1 MNAMPAPAG
10 YHPHDETTLPSHL
23 ATLPRVRETL
33 GGSPSAWSV
42 KEVGDGNLNL
52 VFLVHGPA
60 GSVCVKQALP
70 YLRLVGEGWPLPL
83 SRAFY
88 ESQALLEQNRLA
100 PRRVPEVLHF
110 DETLALMVME
120 LLSPHVILRKGL
132 IAGVRYPH
140 MAAHVADF
148 MARTLFG
155 TSDLQVAAGEKKKRA
170 AVFCGNDVLCKITE
184 DLIFTEPYTV
194 APRNRWTSP
203 QLDDDARSIREDR
216 ELKRAVTELKRL
228 FLTSAEAMIHGDLH
242 TGSIMVTADD
252 TRVIDPEF
260 AFYGPMGFDV
270 GAVIGNL
277 LLAFFAQDGHATAAD
292 PRLEY
297 RGWILQQVAAVWT
310 GFASGFVD
318 LWRDRAGDAAPPS
331 LFTVPSE
338 LAALQEAW
346 RVRLFRDSLGF
357 AGAKMIRRIL
367 GLAHVA
373 DLETIADPG
382 LRARCERR
390 ALRFARELVV
400 NTARYD
406 GIGTVTAAAAAA

>member
-1 MNAMPAPAG
+1 MNG
-10 YHPHDETTLPSHL
+10 YHAHGEKSLPPYL

-33 GGSPSAWSV
+33 GGSADAWSV

-52 VFLVHGPA
+52 VFLVHGPD

-83 SRAFY
+83 SRSFF
-88 ESQALLEQNRLA
+88 ESQALLEQNRLV
-100 PRRVPEVLHF
+100 PRRVPELLHV
-110 DETLALMVME
+110 DEMLALMVME

-132 IAGVRYPH
+132 IAGTRYPRF
-140 MAAHVADF
+140 AGHVADF

-155 TSDLQVAAGEKKKRA
+155 TSDLDVEAGAKKKRVA
-170 AVFCGNDVLCKITE
+170 LFCGNDVLCKITE
-184 DLIFTEPYTV
+184 DLIFTEPYLEH
-194 APRNRWTSP
+194 PRNRWTSP
-203 QLDDDARSIREDR
+203 QLDKDVRALTEDR

-242 TGSIMVTADD
+242 TGSIMVTAED

-277 LLAFFAQDGHATAAD
+277 LLAYYAQEGHATAAD
-292 PRLEY
+292 DRVEY
-297 RGWILQQVAAVWT
+297 GAWILEQIVEVWT
-310 GFASGFVD
+310 RFETGFRA
-318 LWRDRAGDAAPPS
+318 LWSDRNGDAAPVGLFYEPAS
-331 LFTVPSE
+331 LV
-338 LAALQEAW
+338 ALQDAW
-346 RVRLFRDSLGF
+346 RARIFRDSLGF
-357 AGAKMIRRIL
+357 AGAKMIRRIH

-373 DLETIADPG
+373 DMETIANPEV
-382 LRARCERR
+382 RARCERR

-400 NTARYD
+400 NAARYD
-406 GIGTVTAAAAAA
+406 GIAKVTSAAIAVD